1 MLTRRRRGTAGAP
14 PPEPWMLASYL
25 ALTASGK
32 ARYYLLLG
40 EDEVTALAG
49 GVVLSR
55 TVVQATQALE
65 TLEELCARHQRARDA
80 EEPHHD

>member
-1 MLTRRRRGTAGAP
+1 MPTRRRRATAGSP

-25 ALTASGK
+25 ALKASGK
-32 ARYYLLLG
+32 PQYYLLLS
-40 EDEVTALAG
+40 EDEVMALAE

-65 TLEELCARHQRARDA
+65 TLEELCARHQRAREA
-80 EEPHHD
+80 EESHNE